1 MVTLLTADEMR
12 LFSRQRSDEL
22 FEFSFLQGVTSVLF
36 AFFVALIVM
45 FATNLMVAAITFL
58 SVVALQYVFFGQCT
72 NNVGKPYMI
81 AYIMIFF

>member
-1 MVTLLTADEMR
+1 MVSLLTADEMR

-58 SVVALQYVFFGQCT
+58 SVVVLQYVFFGQCT
-72 NNVGKPYMI
+72 SNV
-81 AYIMIFF
+81 